1 MYQKKPTNIP
11 ATNGATDLNRI
22 INTGNLNGWETLK
35 ETFNILSHQGTTDQN
50 YLEIPSYICQDGY
63 TQ

>member
-22 INTGNLNGWETLK
+22 INTGNLNG
-35 ETFNILSHQGTTDQN
+35 
-50 YLEIPSYICQDGY
+50 
-63 TQ
+63 